1 MPDEIAETV
10 ISTVHAYAFETEYV
24 HTGLSGVAC
33 AELMPSFPTK
43 GVRSESVKERC
54 KDLAMNVKLT
64 DKQLEIMSKGEHV
77 DEDLGLCV
85 PGSSA
90 PTTEKKV
97 KEEMPSKAVI
107 SEELKAFK
115 KACLITCICTA
126 TRKHL
131 HHGGLPSY
139 SLKILLVLYNR
150 GFFGTPRQIKL

>member
-1 MPDEIAETV
+1 M
-10 ISTVHAYAFETEYV
+10 
-24 HTGLSGVAC
+24 AC

-54 KDLAMNVKLT
+54 KELGMNVKLT
-64 DKQLEIMSKGEHV
+64 DKQLELMSKGEHV

-97 KEEMPSKAVI
+97 KEEMPSKALI

-115 KACLITCICTA
+115 KAYLITRAQLPENICIMEGFPPCLFST
-126 TRKHL
+126 TEVSLEL
-131 HHGGLPSY
+131 HVKSTYH
-139 SLKILLVLYNR
+139 
-150 GFFGTPRQIKL
+150 FFCVV